1 MAIQSGDYK
10 VECVAELVS
19 CTGDV
24 LHEVERRQTISKKDR
39 IGIAV
44 ILDMDDEI
52 TAGTN

>member
-1 MAIQSGDYK
+1 MYRRTG
-10 VECVAELVS
+10 ELHRY
-19 CTGDV
+19 V
-24 LHEVERRQTISKKDR
+24 LHEVEEVERRQTISKKDR

>member
-1 MAIQSGDYK
+1 MYRRT
-10 VECVAELVS
+10 CELHRY
-19 CTGDV
+19 V